1 MVQVSILVEG
11 RTDEHVAKR
20 LLEYVDMEI
29 GTVYGRQGKPHL
41 LKHLPN
47 YNKAAQRLPW
57 FTLVDLDTSHPCPS
71 QALNFWLP
79 TPASKMCCR
88 VVVHAIETWLM
99 ADKDQMAQFLAV
111 SPSRF
116 QHITDTEPNPKLALI
131 NIARS
136 SRSNSVREDIVPR
149 QSSGATEGPLYTARL
164 TEFTDKYWRPHIA
177 MQYSDSLRRCVNALQ
192 RLRFDIIKNNI
203 TS

>member
-11 RTDEHVAKR
+11 RTDGHVAKR
-20 LLEYVDMEI
+20 LLEYVGREI
-29 GTVYGRQGKPHL
+29 GTVYGRQGKAHL

-47 YNKAAQRLPW
+47 YNKVAQHLPW
-57 FTLVDLDTSHPCPS
+57 FTLVDLDTSYPCPS
-71 QALNFWLP
+71 QAIYSWLP
-79 TPASKMCCR
+79 SPASKMYCR

-99 ADKDQMAQFLAV
+99 ADKVQIAQFLVV

-116 QHITDTEPNPKLALI
+116 QRITDAEPDPKLALI

-136 SRSNSVREDIVPR
+136 SRSNSIREDIVPR

-164 TEFTDKYWRPHIA
+164 TEFVDKYWRPNIA
-177 MQYSDSLRRCVNALQ
+177 LQYSDSLRRCVNALQ
-192 RLRFDIIKNNI
+192 RLRLDN
-203 TS
+203 